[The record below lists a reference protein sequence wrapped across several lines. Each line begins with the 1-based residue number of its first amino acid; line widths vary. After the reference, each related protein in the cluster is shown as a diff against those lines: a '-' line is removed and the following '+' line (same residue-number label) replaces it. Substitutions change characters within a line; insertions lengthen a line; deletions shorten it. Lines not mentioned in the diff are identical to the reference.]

1 MLLKVSMTVSQCKII
16 AINAQSHSVD
26 ANPPPPPTPPSLG
39 GGDHLSPHGRKLI
52 GSLVPVHSRT
62 NQRKMAR
69 PRF

>member
-26 ANPPPPPTPPSLG
+26 ANTPPPPTPPSLG

-62 NQRKMAR
+62 NQRTVAR